1 MQRSRYLVGRVLR
14 VVSAHFGP
22 QMFRAPT
29 TDLRH
34 FEHVFLAPT
43 HTQSESLMHPLSL
56 PWRFGDQGQSYVA
69 GLRDSREMGP
79 STPSIDSGSVD
90 AYVPGM
96 GKQLDGCCV
105 VPLAQPPAYIPPRQ
119 VAASRAENASNNTTL
134 LHLPRSR
141 QLSLALPPRRN
152 RHVPDAL
159 ERRRVGALP
168 GRVLFRPHLR
178 RVGPVAVH
186 FPEL

>member
-1 MQRSRYLVGRVLR
+1 MQIVSPPNLDLSVIVWSPFFAHVLVLREHLQKLPPRSLVGD
-14 VVSAHFGP
+14 A
-22 QMFRAPT
+22 
-29 TDLRH
+29 
-34 FEHVFLAPT
+34 E
-43 HTQSESLMHPLSL
+43 
-56 PWRFGDQGQSYVA
+56 
-69 GLRDSREMGP
+69 RDSREMGP

-159 ERRRVGALP
+159 ERRRVVVLP
-168 GRVLFRPHLR
+168 ARILVRPHLR

-186 FPEL
+186 LPEL